1 MPLLLVSALLLLL
14 GLPGAAVAAAPRPD
28 RAHGGASVGNATE
41 RRLACIQRAE
51 VEIARAPDKD
61 AWRVTTTHAF
71 KRDVAHFFCAREP
84 EKQVV
89 LELGIFKGHSTAV
102 LASIFAKVISVD
114 VSPEYTHDAARHS
127 PNRKNIV
134 FMALDTY
141 LTDWSFLSANRV
153 DVAVIDADHK
163 YEKVRADA
171 VNVLHTFPDVQWL
184 VFDDYATE
192 PADVKRA
199 VDELIEEQVL
209 VRCRPIGRGKDGR
222 PWEMKGYKAYV
233 IPEGMICARGP
244 GSANKKAPFLD
255 VTYLVYPVPGDP
267 LVQATGI
274 ISFKTEGSK
283 VWSSHF
289 GEGSWMQPPGGEVRD
304 TLFMRLLFLPPASD
318 GVWEVLFNR
327 GRSSFVLSPEGA
339 VETKWFGVRAD
350 KIRQLFKIENE
361 RFEGFES

>member
-267 LVQATGI
+267 LVGRPSSCRPKEQSRRNGLGCGPTRSG
-274 ISFKTEGSK
+274 SSSRSKTSDLRASK
-283 VWSSHF
+283 VDQVHRRNLACTIRTCK
-289 GEGSWMQPPGGEVRD
+289 V
-304 TLFMRLLFLPPASD
+304 
-318 GVWEVLFNR
+318 
-327 GRSSFVLSPEGA
+327 GRYLGPLCPLV
-339 VETKWFGVRAD
+339 
-350 KIRQLFKIENE
+350 
-361 RFEGFES
+361 